1 MCVVIDIFRKL
12 LFPEEWGFPLFFI
25 DVMPRQ
31 EVINKLKM
39 LAEEVAEDN
48 DMELVDVELLG
59 SGRKSILRVTIDRE
73 GGVGLD
79 DCRKVSRQL
88 EALLDVEDPIQGS
101 YTLEVSSPG
110 MDRPLKKIED
120 FVKYRGRKV
129 KIVTKDKIDDQN
141 YFVGTIS
148 EVHDC
153 DIMIELKKKTISV
166 PFDTIKKATLEIE
179 F

>member
-1 MCVVIDIFRKL
+1 L

-25 DVMPRQ
+25 EAMPRQ
-31 EVINKLKM
+31 EVINKLTM

-48 DMELVDVELLG
+48 DVELVDVELLG
-59 SGRKSILRVTIDRE
+59 SGRKSILRVFIDRE

-88 EALLDVEDPIQGS
+88 EALLDVEDPIPGS

-110 MDRPLKKIED
+110 IDRPLKKIED
-120 FVKYRGRKV
+120 FVKYKGRKV
-129 KIVTKDKIDDQN
+129 KIVTKDKIDDQS
-141 YFVGTIS
+141 YFVGTINDVWDS
-148 EVHDC
+148 N
-153 DIMIELKKKTISV
+153 IMIELKKETISV
-166 PFDTIKKATLEIE
+166 PFETIKKATLEIE